1 MAEDAL
7 FIMIVSILAAFDVTP
22 AVGKDGRESP
32 YELPYEDGAPM

>member
-22 AVGKDGRESP
+22 AIDADGKEIP